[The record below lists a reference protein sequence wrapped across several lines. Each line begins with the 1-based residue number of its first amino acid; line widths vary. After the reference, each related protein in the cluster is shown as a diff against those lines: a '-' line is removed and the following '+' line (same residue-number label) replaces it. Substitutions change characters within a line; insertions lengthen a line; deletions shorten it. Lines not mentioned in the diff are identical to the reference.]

1 VRAAG
6 EGGARQGQDRT
17 AHDMNGRL
25 EGKVAIVVGAG
36 SIGSEVSNGA
46 AAAMTFARE
55 GARVLCVDRS
65 PKAAQETV
73 ARIEA
78 GGGRAE
84 ASFFEADVRSS
95 ARIEAMVAVALQRY
109 SRIDILHNNVGIE
122 EFGELVEVTEE
133 SWDRVFEINLRGAML
148 TSRTVVPHMIR
159 QGGGSIINISSIA
172 SKKWSAMQF
181 LSYSTSKAAL
191 NHMTRVV
198 ARQYAPMQVR
208 CNVIVAGLIDTPH
221 AAHLYADEDA
231 AARGR
236 EARNQRCPM
245 GRQGTPWDI
254 ANAALFLASDESA
267 YVTGLEMVVDG
278 GVSL

>member
-1 VRAAG
+1 
-6 EGGARQGQDRT
+6 
-17 AHDMNGRL
+17 MSGRL
-25 EGKVAIVVGAG
+25 DGKVAIVVGAG
-36 SIGSEVSNGA
+36 SIGAEVSNGA
-46 AAAMTFARE
+46 AVAVTFARE
-55 GARVLCVDRS
+55 GAAVLCVDHDLQ
-65 PKAAQETV
+65 AARDTV

-78 GGGRAE
+78 AGGRAS
-84 ASFFEADVRSS
+84 AFEADVRDG
-95 ARIEAMVAVALQRY
+95 ARLAAMATACLDRHG
-109 SRIDILHNNVGIE
+109 RIDVLHNNVGIE
-122 EFGELVEVTEE
+122 EFGELTEVTEE
-133 SWDRVFEINLRGAML
+133 SWDRVFSINLRGAML
-148 TSRTVVPHMIR
+148 ASREVMPHMIR
-159 QGGGSIINISSIA
+159 QGGGSIINMSSIA

-198 ARQYAPMQVR
+198 ARQYAPHQVR
-208 CNVIVAGLIDTPH
+208 CNAIVAGLIDTPH
-221 AAHLYADEDA
+221 AAHLYPSEEA
-231 AARGR
+231 AKQGR